1 MTLRDRISSTMK
13 SIISSG
19 QSLSKE
25 FEDLYARVEQTE
37 ASQTALAKK
46 IAETR
51 TSITRQT
58 DTVKQAKT
66 AWNDL
71 RREKTSTAEQIE
83 KAAATYSKGLAAGIF
98 GGADAGATPDTSGAA
113 FQHPMLKNS
122 LSTEPQGYAVGL
134 DYVPYDNF
142 PALLHQ
148 GERVLTAN
156 EARAQDR
163 EGGRQIVVNISGE
176 WHVRS
181 DADVDAIAGAL
192 ADKLLLA
199 QMAG

>member
-1 MTLRDRISSTMK
+1 MPEVGIVMTLRDRISSTMK

-83 KAAATYSKGLAAGIF
+83 KAAATYQEEAERLEN
-98 GGADAGATPDTSGAA
+98 
-113 FQHPMLKNS
+113 LKNELNEYTEAS
-122 LSTEPQGYAVGL
+122 KDAKQSIRDMSTEAPV
-134 DYVPYDNF
+134 
-142 PALLHQ
+142 
-148 GERVLTAN
+148 
-156 EARAQDR
+156 
-163 EGGRQIVVNISGE
+163 S
-176 WHVRS
+176 
-181 DADVDAIAGAL
+181 
-192 ADKLLLA
+192 
-199 QMAG
+199 